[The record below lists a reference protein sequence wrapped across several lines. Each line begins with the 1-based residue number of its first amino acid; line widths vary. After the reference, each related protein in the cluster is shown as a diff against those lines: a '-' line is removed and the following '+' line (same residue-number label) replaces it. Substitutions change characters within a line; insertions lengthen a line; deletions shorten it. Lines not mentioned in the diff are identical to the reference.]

1 MSGAPA
7 PAPGEEK
14 TPTVLYSKA
23 GQYDVTLKAISA
35 SGETVKTK
43 EKYITVKK
51 APVPAPVADFEGTPR
66 KVKKGET
73 VTFKDLSTNNPTSW
87 LWVFEGGSPATSTE
101 QNPVVTYNETGKYD
115 VQLTATN
122 EGGSN
127 VKKAEDYIEVILDD
141 SVEDIVAQ
149 TGIVIRPQNGT
160 KQILIEANAPIKAIV
175 LYDINGRVVLKT
187 TPNQLRST
195 VDLSILPEGIYTI
208 NIKTEKSARTEKIHI
223 G

>member
-1 MSGAPA
+1 M
-7 PAPGEEK
+7 
-14 TPTVLYSKA
+14 
-23 GQYDVTLKAISA
+23 
-35 SGETVKTK
+35 
-43 EKYITVKK
+43 
-51 APVPAPVADFEGTPR
+51 
-66 KVKKGET
+66 
-73 VTFKDLSTNNPTSW
+73 
-87 LWVFEGGSPATSTE
+87 
-101 QNPVVTYNETGKYD
+101 
-115 VQLTATN
+115 
-122 EGGSN
+122 
-127 VKKAEDYIEVILDD
+127 
-141 SVEDIVAQ
+141 AQ